1 MQRRTTVDVNPN
13 IAGILSLFDPA
24 LDWSADLSGDEYE
37 SVLKEFLVVNQEGS
51 KDPRKDNSLKG
62 DEVEV
67 IREEWQR
74 VRKNKNLE
82 YRVAKKKI
90 SAQKLLNSSKEAKAQ
105 SEGGGDLL
113 VIKEKVVSIEA
124 LLGEQYRLQEE
135 NAKDAKQEAEK
146 KRRSLKERLLE
157 GGGKVWEGIKKVGEK
172 VIKPFQS
179 IWSKIIGFLQTV
191 ILGKI
196 LYSILEWGGKKE
208 NQDKIKSIFKFLKDW
223 WPTLLTAYILFG
235 TTFGRMAT
243 KLVVMVGR
251 WTLSFLGLIP
261 KLLAAIAKLKLGK
274 ILKGIP
280 GGGKFA
286 PLIKNTAL
294 IGGGMLLEKGLSGD
308 FSGDSGET
316 QNFATGGFVSGPAGV
331 DKVPA
336 RLTAGEFV
344 MSKGAVQKYG
354 TNTLAAMNAVGG
366 GTNRPTPM
374 GRYNEGGSVTIGMD
388 GAPGMMGPTGMM
400 GASGMDGATEMLINM
415 DMLGLPGLG
424 GGGGGT
430 NSITDKSPYLS
441 TGKKIKNVGNMLAL
455 PFRDRTIDRDP
466 RSNFAS
472 DIVQGFEG
480 GGSVGFLQG
489 MGNIFGGRTWSGES
503 RGQIGRSVSK
513 SRTISPSPKKEPKVI
528 VIDESSSD
536 NLQADIP
543 QGEHEEIP
551 NFDAKVIRSPR
562 KMEVLGISV

>member
-62 DEVEV
+62 DEVEA

-82 YRVAKKKI
+82 YRVVKKNI
-90 SAQKLLNSSKEAKAQ
+90 SAQKLLNSSKEVKAQ

-113 VIKEKVVSIEA
+113 VIKEKVVAIEA
-124 LLGEQYRLQEE
+124 LLGEQYKLQEE
-135 NAKDAKQEAEK
+135 NAKVAREEAEK

-157 GGGKVWEGIKKVGEK
+157 GAGKVSTGIKKAAEAVL
-172 VIKPFQS
+172 KPFQS
-179 IWSKIIGFLQTV
+179 IWSKILGFLET
-191 ILGKI
+191 IFLGRV
-196 LYSILEWGGKKE
+196 LYKILEWGGKKE
-208 NQDKIKSIFKFLKDW
+208 NQDKIKSIFRFMKDW
-223 WPTLLTAYILFG
+223 WPALLASYLVFG
-235 TTFGRMAT
+235 NGLT
-243 KLVVMVGR
+243 
-251 WTLSFLGLIP
+251 SFAIGLIAKLGWWTAKLMGP
-261 KLLAAIAKLKLGK
+261 VIKGLLAAAMKMGPWGLGA
-274 ILKGIP
+274 LAVL
-280 GGGKFA
+280 GGGAAYMMTRGGDGGEETEVPSVTPRGDRTELENQKFDE
-286 PLIKNTAL
+286 
-294 IGGGMLLEKGLSGD
+294 MSESKG
-308 FSGDSGET
+308 FK
-316 QNFATGGFVSGPAGV
+316 QGGFVSGPGGV

-354 TNTLAAMNAVGG
+354 VNTLSSMNAAGG

-374 GRYNEGGSVTIGMD
+374 GRYNEGGSVTN
-388 GAPGMMGPTGMM
+388 
-400 GASGMDGATEMLINM
+400 GATEMLINM

-466 RSNFAS
+466 RSDFAS
-472 DIVQGFEG
+472 DIVQGFQG
-480 GGSVGFLQG
+480 GGQVK
-489 MGNIFGGRTWSGES
+489 
-503 RGQIGRSVSK
+503 QIGDNKTGVAEKTHLIQFTKTKRVK
-513 SRTISPSPKKEPKVI
+513 GGKQMEATITPLPGKKPKV
-528 VIDESSSD
+528 VVVDESSSD
-536 NLQADIP
+536 NFQADTP
-543 QGEHEEIP
+543 QGDNQEIP
-551 NFDAKVIRSPR
+551 NFDAKVIRNSK
-562 KMEVLGISV
+562 KMEVLGISI

>member
-1 MQRRTTVDVNPN
+1 MPVKINPIKILLDLGYEMVD
-13 IAGILSLFDPA
+13 IESDEDYLSALMESIGSLQGAGGSGRARADILQ
-24 LDWSADLSGDEYE
+24 
-37 SVLKEFLVVNQEGS
+37 QE
-51 KDPRKDNSLKG
+51 L
-62 DEVEV
+62 
-67 IREEWQR
+67 IR
-74 VRKNKNLE
+74 VRKDRKAAAPSKGMNLTIKN
-82 YRVAKKKI
+82 KKI

-105 SEGGGDLL
+105 GEGGGDLL

-124 LLGEQYRLQEE
+124 LLGEQYNLQEE

-172 VIKPFQS
+172 VIKPFQI
-179 IWSKIIGFLQTV
+179 IWSKIIVFLQTL

-208 NQDKIKSIFKFLKDW
+208 NQDKIKSIFRFLKDW

-235 TTFGRMAT
+235 TAFGRMAT

-251 WTLSFLGLIP
+251 WTVSFLGLIP

-274 ILKGIP
+274 ILKRIP

-354 TNTLAAMNAVGG
+354 VNTLSSMNAAGG

-374 GRYNEGGSVTIGMD
+374 GRYNEGGSVTN
-388 GAPGMMGPTGMM
+388 
-400 GASGMDGATEMLINM
+400 GATEMLINM

-466 RSNFAS
+466 RSDFAS
-472 DIVQGFEG
+472 DIVQGFQG
-480 GGSVGFLQG
+480 GGQVK
-489 MGNIFGGRTWSGES
+489 
-503 RGQIGRSVSK
+503 QIGDNKTGVAEKTHLSQFTKTKRVK
-513 SRTISPSPKKEPKVI
+513 GGKQMEATITPLPGKKPKV
-528 VIDESSSD
+528 VVVDESSSD
-536 NLQADIP
+536 NLQADTP
-543 QGEHEEIP
+543 QGDNQEIP
-551 NFDAKVIRSPR
+551 NFDAKVIRNSK
-562 KMEVLGISV
+562 KMEVLGISI